1 MSARIYVDDK
11 TLVAAAMASPST
23 LLPDEIRRWS
33 FNSMMEFK
41 NKPLR
46 TPAEIQALY
55 APLLAEAWTLAQL
68 YKSELAA
75 LPMVYAVLSE
85 EHGRAEHK
93 RRQEIQ
99 SRSYGQSA
107 HYYKLRQQYSRE
119 LAFSIWWN
127 RVDAQRAQIQ
137 ERQDAYRAAWQK
149 EFADQDAFETE
160 QADKA
165 IAELRAAQPHL
176 PEALLTRLHSRL
188 KYRLHLFFRQYPR
201 SEAPRRVMR
210 GLPKV
215 LCGSLPSEARLDY
228 SGICRDIYHTAF

>member
-1 MSARIYVDDK
+1 MRSIIYVDDEK
-11 TLVAAAMASPST
+11 LVAAATASPSA
-23 LLPDEIRRWS
+23 LLLDEIRRWS

-41 NKPLR
+41 DKPAR

-55 APLLAEAWTLAQL
+55 TPLLAEAWTLAQL
-68 YKSELAA
+68 YKAEQAA
-75 LPMVYAVLSE
+75 LPMAYAVLGE
-85 EHGRAEHK
+85 EQGRAEHK

-99 SRSYGQSA
+99 RRSYAQSA
-107 HYYKLRQQYSRE
+107 HYYKLRQQYSYE

-127 RVDAQRAQIQ
+127 RVDAQQAQIK
-137 ERQDAYRAAWQK
+137 ERQDAYRAAWEK
-149 EFADQDAFETE
+149 EFADQKAFEEE

-176 PEALLTRLHSRL
+176 SEALLARLHSRL
-188 KYRLHLFFRQYPR
+188 CYRLHLFFRQHPR

>member
-1 MSARIYVDDK
+1 MRSLIYVDHETAK
-11 TLVAAAMASPST
+11 AAAEASPGT

-41 NKPLR
+41 NKPAR

-55 APLLAEAWTLAQL
+55 PPILEEAWRLAQEA
-68 YKSELAA
+68 KAEEAA
-75 LPMVYAVLSE
+75 LPFGYVCASRE
-85 EHGRAEHK
+85 EADAKMRRHQQIQGRAYA
-93 RRQEIQ
+93 QN
-99 SRSYGQSA
+99 S
-107 HYYKLRQQYSRE
+107 HYYKLRQQYSYE
-119 LAFSIWWN
+119 LAFSLWWN

-137 ERQDAYRAAWQK
+137 QRQDAYRAAWEK
-149 EFADQDAFETE
+149 EFADQQAFEEE

-176 PEALLTRLHSRL
+176 PEALLTKLRTLL
-188 KYRLHLFFRQYPR
+188 TCRLHLFFRQYPR
-201 SEAPRRVMR
+201 SEAPRRVTR

>member
-41 NKPLR
+41 NKPAR
-46 TPAEIQALY
+46 TPAEIQAFY
-55 APLLAEAWTLAQL
+55 TPLLAEAWTLAQL

-75 LPMVYAVLSE
+75 LPMGYVVLSE

-99 SRSYGQSA
+99 SRSYNQSA
-107 HYYKLRQQYSRE
+107 HYYKLRQQYSLE
-119 LAFSIWWN
+119 LAFAIWWN
-127 RVDAQRAQIQ
+127 RVDAQQAQIQ
-137 ERQDAYRAAWQK
+137 QRQDAYRAAWEK
-149 EFADQDAFETE
+149 EFADQKAFEEE

-176 PEALLTRLHSRL
+176 PEALLTKLRTLL
-188 KYRLHLFFRQYPR
+188 TCRLHLYFHRHAR
-201 SEAPRRVMR
+201 SAAPRRVMR
-210 GLPKV
+210 GMPKV